1 MNAYKMAVNTWSK
14 TIHNCNLETG
24 LCLSYNAL
32 ENNNPVGN
40 IKIFEYSG
48 LNGANDLLNSLIQV
62 CDRAWGDPNRRLLS
76 VINY

>member
-48 LNGANDLLNSLIQV
+48 LNGANDLLNGIV
-62 CDRAWGDPNRRLLS
+62 RVYHRAWRNLNRPLAG
-76 VINY
+76 N